1 MLKKTLLALGLSLS
15 ILLPAS
21 ADVAIDSFKAY
32 KEADTLRYQITL
44 HNVSDV
50 PQQGPILI
58 HLYSRPNSSAKWA
71 EVQSWDVEII
81 PSGGGWAQEL
91 DSSDEL
97 VTAKANN
104 GYECNLV
111 VTTPNSKV
119 EKTAQIINVK

>member
-21 ADVAIDSFKAY
+21 ADMAIDSFKAY
-32 KEADTLRYQITL
+32 KQKDTLRYQITL

-71 EVQSWDVEII
+71 EVQSWDVEVID
-81 PSGGGWAQEL
+81 SGAGWTQEL

-97 VTAKANN
+97 ATAKANS

-111 VTTPNSKV
+111 VTTPNAKV

>member
-1 MLKKTLLALGLSLS
+1 MKKTLLALGLSLS
-15 ILLPAS
+15 VLLPAS
-21 ADVAIDSFKAY
+21 ADVAVDTFKAY
-32 KEADTLRYQITL
+32 KEKDTLRYQITL

-58 HLYSRPNSSAKWA
+58 HLYSRPDSSAKWA
-71 EVQSWDVEII
+71 EVQNWDLEII
-81 PSGGGWAQEL
+81 PSGGGWTQEL

-97 VTAKANN
+97 ANAKAHK

-119 EKTAQIINVK
+119 EKTAQIIDVK